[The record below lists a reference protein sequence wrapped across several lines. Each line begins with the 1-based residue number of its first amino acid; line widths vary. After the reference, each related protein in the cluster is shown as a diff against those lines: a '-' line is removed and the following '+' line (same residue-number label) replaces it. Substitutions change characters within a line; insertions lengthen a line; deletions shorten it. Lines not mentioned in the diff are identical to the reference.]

1 MQLEGPLS
9 ADFRVNDPATAVVV
23 LIEGDLEARVV
34 SGSGPCPARG
44 SADVGT
50 WADFRGLQ
58 NSLKI
63 EVTFFCSGLPK
74 PAEKTIF
81 RSSMKI
87 CPVSGRSMCPIE
99 SES

>member
-1 MQLEGPLS
+1 M
-9 ADFRVNDPATAVVV
+9 
-23 LIEGDLEARVV
+23 EAREV
-34 SGSGPCPARG
+34 SGPGACPARG

-50 WADFRGLQ
+50 WADLGAFKIR
-58 NSLKI
+58 SKLKLH
-63 EVTFFCSGLPK
+63 FFCSGLPK

-87 CPVSGRSMCPIE
+87 WPFGGRSMCPIE